1 MKTRA
6 TAGVVLLLALCA
18 DLASPALAADAPRM
32 EKDQLK
38 ASLGNPGVVIIDVR
52 SYTDWI
58 FSNDKIK
65 GAVRENYR
73 DFEEWS
79 AKYPKDKT
87 IVLYC
92 A

>member
-1 MKTRA
+1 MNTRA
-6 TAGVVLLLALCA
+6 VAWVALLLALCVY
-18 DLASPALAADAPRM
+18 LTSPALAADAPRM

-38 ASLGNPGVVIIDVR
+38 ANLDNPGVLIIDVR
-52 SYTDWI
+52 SYTDWF

-65 GAVRENYR
+65 RAVRENYR
-73 DFEEWS
+73 DFEEWYT
-79 AKYPKDKT
+79 KYPKGKT